1 MMIKPALNINALFFL
16 MVSSGHADARYVQS
30 DPIGQAGGVNIY
42 AYVAGNPLDFTD
54 PLGLDRQIIFWN
66 PLPNPGS
73 MFGHVSSVG
82 GNGEN
87 YSFGELGW
95 DTHYPT
101 ANDYIQRQT
110 QKVGRGGLGVM
121 VDMNAK
127 QDAKF
132 DSCMASEKSTPT
144 MGPYKLPSNNCT
156 TAAQACLVQA
166 GVPVPMSMSPAQL
179 QENLFDANLV
189 KSIIHYRSNP

>member
-1 MMIKPALNINALFFL
+1 MIKPVFLFTVLFVL
-16 MVSSGHADARYVQS
+16 VAGSGHADARYVQS
-30 DPIGQAGGVNIY
+30 DPIGQVGGVNTY
-42 AYVAGNPLDFTD
+42 AYVDGNPLDFAD
-54 PLGLDRQIIFWN
+54 SLGLDRQIIFWN

-82 GNGEN
+82 GNGQN

-95 DTHYPT
+95 DTTYPT
-101 ANDYIQRQT
+101 ADKYIQRQT

-121 VDMNAK
+121 IEMNPK

-132 DSCMASEKSTPT
+132 DACMAGEKSNPT
-144 MGPYKLPSNNCT
+144 MGSYKLPSNNCT

-189 KSIIHYRSNP
+189 KSIIHYRPGP

>member
-1 MMIKPALNINALFFL
+1 MAKPAFSFTALFFL
-16 MVSSGHADARYVQS
+16 LASSEYAEAHYVQS
-30 DPIGQAGGVNIY
+30 DPIGQAGGVDTY
-42 AYVAGNPLDFTD
+42 AYVKGSPLSFTD

-82 GNGEN
+82 GNGQN

-110 QKVGRGGLGVM
+110 QKVGRGGLGVII
-121 VDMNAK
+121 DMNSK

-132 DSCMASEKSTPT
+132 DSCMAGEKSNPT
-144 MGPYKLPSNNCT
+144 MGAYKLPSNNCT

-189 KSIIHYRSNP
+189 KSVIHYRPGP